1 MDEKMKKLVLFDLDG
16 TLINSIDDLADST
29 NYALQQCGLPLHT
42 VDEYKYFV
50 GNSVDPLIR
59 RALPEEEKENQELF
73 DRVKKIYLSYYAAH
87 SKDKTRPYPGISDL
101 LSRCNK
107 AGVLVAVVSNKPD
120 DITADVVRYYF
131 PQIHFAATMGPKE
144 GIPKKPDPAGVREV
158 LRITGIALED
168 ALYVGDTWVDM
179 QTAQNSGVQSCGV
192 LWGFRTRQ
200 ELVENHADFIAANA
214 AELAEI
220 IFK

>member
-1 MDEKMKKLVLFDLDG
+1 MKKLVLFDLDG

-120 DITADVVRYYF
+120 DITADVVQYYF

>member
-1 MDEKMKKLVLFDLDG
+1 MKKLVLFDLDG

-131 PQIHFAATMGPKE
+131 PQIHFAATMGPKD

>member
-1 MDEKMKKLVLFDLDG
+1 MNKLVLFDLDG

>member
-1 MDEKMKKLVLFDLDG
+1 MKKLVLFDLDG

-214 AELAEI
+214 AELA
-220 IFK
+220 

>member
-1 MDEKMKKLVLFDLDG
+1 MKKLVLFDLDG

-144 GIPKKPDPAGVREV
+144 GIPKKPDPAGVFKIEEY
-158 LRITGIALED
+158 LGLAPED
-168 ALYVGDTWVDM
+168 FLYVGDTSVDM
-179 QTAQNSGVQSCGV
+179 RTGKNAGLFTVGV
-192 LWGFRTRQ
+192 LWGFRTGD
-200 ELVENHADFIAANA
+200 ELCGAGASYLVRSPEDIRVLVLDA
-214 AELAEI
+214 
-220 IFK
+220 

>member
-1 MDEKMKKLVLFDLDG
+1 MKKLVLFDLDG

-144 GIPKKPDPAGVREV
+144 GIPKKPNPAGVREV

-200 ELVENHADFIAANA
+200 ELVENHADFIAADA

>member
-1 MDEKMKKLVLFDLDG
+1 MKKLVLFDLDG

>member
-1 MDEKMKKLVLFDLDG
+1 MKKLVLFDLDG

-131 PQIHFAATMGPKE
+131 PQIHFAATMGPTE

>member
-1 MDEKMKKLVLFDLDG
+1 
-16 TLINSIDDLADST
+16 
-29 NYALQQCGLPLHT
+29 
-42 VDEYKYFV
+42 
-50 GNSVDPLIR
+50 
-59 RALPEEEKENQELF
+59 
-73 DRVKKIYLSYYAAH
+73 
-87 SKDKTRPYPGISDL
+87 
-101 LSRCNK
+101 
-107 AGVLVAVVSNKPD
+107 
-120 DITADVVRYYF
+120 
-131 PQIHFAATMGPKE
+131 MGPKE

>member
-1 MDEKMKKLVLFDLDG
+1 MKKLVLFDLDG

-144 GIPKKPDPAGVREV
+144 GIPKKPDTAGVREV

>member
-1 MDEKMKKLVLFDLDG
+1 MKKLVLFDLDG

-214 AELAEI
+214 VELAEI

>member
-1 MDEKMKKLVLFDLDG
+1 MKKLVLFDLDG

-144 GIPKKPDPAGVREV
+144 GIPKKPDPLFLFLPCPDAPKNRRSRLPAVPDDPGLPKASPPLLSAAGE
-158 LRITGIALED
+158 
-168 ALYVGDTWVDM
+168 
-179 QTAQNSGVQSCGV
+179 TAFLTC
-192 LWGFRTRQ
+192 R
-200 ELVENHADFIAANA
+200 
-214 AELAEI
+214 
-220 IFK
+220 

>member
-1 MDEKMKKLVLFDLDG
+1 MKKLVLFDLDG

-200 ELVENHADFIAANA
+200 ERVENHADFIAANA

>member
-1 MDEKMKKLVLFDLDG
+1 MKKLVLFDLDG

-107 AGVLVAVVSNKPD
+107 ANKPD

>member
-1 MDEKMKKLVLFDLDG
+1 MKKLVLFDLDG

-220 IFK
+220 IFI

>member
-1 MDEKMKKLVLFDLDG
+1 MKKLVLFDLDG
-16 TLINSIDDLADST
+16 TLINSIRRSCRQHQLCSPAVRP
-29 NYALQQCGLPLHT
+29 ALHT

>member
-1 MDEKMKKLVLFDLDG
+1 MKKLVLFDLDG

-42 VDEYKYFV
+42 VDEYKYVV
-50 GNSVDPLIR
+50 GTSVDPLIR

-144 GIPKKPDPAGVREV
+144 GIPKKPNPAGVREV

-200 ELVENHADFIAANA
+200 ELVENHADFIAADA

>member
-1 MDEKMKKLVLFDLDG
+1 MKKLVLFDLDG

-200 ELVENHADFIAANA
+200 ELVENHADFIAADA

>member
-1 MDEKMKKLVLFDLDG
+1 MKKLVLFDLDG

-131 PQIHFAATMGPKE
+131 PQSHFAATMGPKE

>member
-1 MDEKMKKLVLFDLDG
+1 MKKLVLFDLDG

-73 DRVKKIYLSYYAAH
+73 DRVKKIYLSHYAAH

>member
-1 MDEKMKKLVLFDLDG
+1 MKKLVLFDLDG

-29 NYALQQCGLPLHT
+29 NYVLQQCGLPLHT

-131 PQIHFAATMGPKE
+131 PQIHFAGWPGSSRGSPE
-144 GIPKKPDPAGVREV
+144 SRIPPVYGRSFA
-158 LRITGIALED
+158 
-168 ALYVGDTWVDM
+168 
-179 QTAQNSGVQSCGV
+179 
-192 LWGFRTRQ
+192 
-200 ELVENHADFIAANA
+200 
-214 AELAEI
+214 
-220 IFK
+220 

>member
-1 MDEKMKKLVLFDLDG
+1 MKKLVLFDLDG

-200 ELVENHADFIAANA
+200 ELVENYADFIAANA

>member
-1 MDEKMKKLVLFDLDG
+1 MKKLVLFDLDG

-50 GNSVDPLIR
+50 GDSVDPLIR

>member
-1 MDEKMKKLVLFDLDG
+1 MKKLVLFDLDG

-168 ALYVGDTWVDM
+168 ALYVGDTRVDM

>member
-1 MDEKMKKLVLFDLDG
+1 MLEKQKADLRK
-16 TLINSIDDLADST
+16 
-29 NYALQQCGLPLHT
+29 
-42 VDEYKYFV
+42 E
-50 GNSVDPLIR
+50 IR
-59 RALPEEEKENQELF
+59 GQLRLLPEEEKENQELF

>member
-1 MDEKMKKLVLFDLDG
+1 MKQLVLLDLDG
-16 TLINSIDDLADST
+16 SLINSIDDLADST

-59 RALPEEEKENQELF
+59 RALPEEEKENQTLF

>member
-1 MDEKMKKLVLFDLDG
+1 MKKLVLFDLDG

-120 DITADVVRYYF
+120 NITADVVRYYF

>member
-1 MDEKMKKLVLFDLDG
+1 M
-16 TLINSIDDLADST
+16 
-29 NYALQQCGLPLHT
+29 
-42 VDEYKYFV
+42 
-50 GNSVDPLIR
+50 IR

>member
-1 MDEKMKKLVLFDLDG
+1 MKKLVLFDLDG

-73 DRVKKIYLSYYAAH
+73 DRVKKIYLYYYAAH

>member
-1 MDEKMKKLVLFDLDG
+1 MKKLVLFDLDG

-87 SKDKTRPYPGISDL
+87 SKDKTHPYPGISDL

>member
-1 MDEKMKKLVLFDLDG
+1 MKKLVLFDLDG

-179 QTAQNSGVQSCGV
+179 QTAENSGVQSCGV

>member
-1 MDEKMKKLVLFDLDG
+1 MKKLVLFDLDG

-144 GIPKKPDPAGVREV
+144 GIPKKPDPAGVFKIEEY
-158 LRITGIALED
+158 LGLAPE
-168 ALYVGDTWVDM
+168 AFLYVGDTSVDM
-179 QTAQNSGVQSCGV
+179 RTGKSAGLFTVGV
-192 LWGFRTRQ
+192 LWGFRDRK
-200 ELVENHADFIAANA
+200 ELEDNHADVIIEKP
-214 AELAEI
+214 AELLE
-220 IFK
+220 FL

>member
-1 MDEKMKKLVLFDLDG
+1 MKKLVLFDLDG

-192 LWGFRTRQ
+192 LWSFRTRQ

>member
-1 MDEKMKKLVLFDLDG
+1 MKKLVLFDLDG

-107 AGVLVAVVSNKPD
+107 ADVLVAVVSNKPD